1 MEIRPKNI
9 NYYLMDGTPSG
20 RIKCTLSNWTGVA
33 YRIPRTELER
43 CKERKDLA
51 QSGVYFLFGTS
62 EDTGESVVY
71 VGQAGIRKNG
81 EGILNRLQEHK
92 RNPDKDYWTEAVVF
106 TTRDNS
112 FGATEIGWLE
122 NRFCN
127 LATSAKR
134 FVVKNGNDPNLG
146 NVTEEKESELEEF
159 VNYAKIVMGVLGYKL
174 FESIMTTAS
183 ANGSVSEAVPVIL
196 ELKQGSAEAYGCR
209 TSEGFVLLKGSK
221 IKPNVAKSC
230 PKPAKKLREQY
241 SLKISDTSIL
251 LEDISLKSPNQA
263 AGFVTGT
270 SINALEAWKTS
281 DGRTLKELEICEAGD
296 V

>member
-62 EDTGESVVY
+62 EDTGESIVY

-81 EGILNRLQEHK
+81 EGILNRIQEHK

-122 NRFCN
+122 NRFCS

-134 FVVKNGNDPNLG
+134 FVVKNGNDPSLG

-159 VNYAKIVMGVLGYKL
+159 VDYAKIVMGVLGYKL

-183 ANGSVSEAVPVIL
+183 VNGSVSGAEPVIL
-196 ELKQGSAEAYGCR
+196 ELKQGSTEAYGCR

-230 PKPAKKLREQY
+230 PKPAKKLREQH
-241 SLKISDTSIL
+241 SFKISDTFIL
-251 LEDISLKSPNQA
+251 LEDIPLKSPNQA
-263 AGFVTGT
+263 ASFVTGT

-281 DGRTLKELEICEAGD
+281 DGRTLKELEICEAD
-296 V
+296 NV

>member
-1 MEIRPKNI
+1 METRPKNI

-51 QSGVYFLFGTS
+51 QSGVYFLFGTL
-62 EDTGESVVY
+62 EDTGEGVVY

-127 LATSAKR
+127 LAAAAKR
-134 FVVKNGNDPNLG
+134 FDVKNGNDPSLG

-159 VNYAKIVMGVLGYKL
+159 VDYAKIVMGVLGYKL
-174 FESIMTTAS
+174 FEPIITTTA
-183 ANGSVSEAVPVIL
+183 ANGSVSAPVPIIL
-196 ELKQGSAEAYGCR
+196 ELKQGSTEAHGCR

-221 IKPNVAKSC
+221 IKPNVANSC
-230 PKPAKKLREQY
+230 PQPAKKLRVQY
-241 SLKISDTSIL
+241 SSKISDACIL

-263 AGFVTGT
+263 ASFVTGT
-270 SINALEAWKTS
+270 SINALEAWKTP
-281 DGRTLKELEICEAGD
+281 DGITLKELEICEAD
-296 V
+296 EV